1 MKNGE
6 QTKALLAATLKELM
20 ANRPLEKISIKELA
34 EAAQVNRQTFYYHF
48 EDIYDLLK
56 WTLQEEVIQLLAQQ
70 EGAGIWQEGL
80 LQLFRYIEDNRAF
93 ATCALESV
101 GHKHLK
107 RFFYADIN
115 NIIGKVVQDVGNDMR
130 IPEEHMNFLT
140 HYYTISLAA
149 MVVSWLQQE
158 MDHTPEQLIQ
168 MIDTIIMD
176 QLNGALHRMKKD
188 HTE

>member
-6 QTKALLAATLKELM
+6 QTKTLLAATLKDLM
-20 ANRPLEKISIKELA
+20 ASKPLEKISIKELA
-34 EAAQVNRQTFYYHF
+34 ETAQVNRQTFYYHF

-56 WTLQEEVIQLLAQQ
+56 WTLQGEVIQLLSKQ

-80 LQLFRYIEDNRAF
+80 LQLFHYLEENRAF
-93 ATCALESV
+93 AMCALESV

-107 RFFYADIN
+107 RFFYADIHS
-115 NIIGKVVQDVGNDMR
+115 IIEKVVREVGKDM
-130 IPEEHMNFLT
+130 EVSKEQMAFLT

-149 MVVSWLQQE
+149 MVVSWLQEE
-158 MDHTPEQLIQ
+158 MDQTPEELIE

-176 QLNGALHRMKKD
+176 QLNGALLRTTK
-188 HTE
+188 